1 MVKKKTVQPEKDP
14 ASLTHTRVRL
24 VELRSLAALINSAG
38 CRGNLHVLRTA
49 GATAIDRPHPPNGI
63 AEADESQRLRE
74 KFLLGHDFGFLTLAE
89 AGTEKSAFALPPP
102 QGREGSAELFANR
115 QAVVPQADCPT
126 RGRLLASNAAASGA
140 SAAYRNAMRRFQK
153 AARSG
158 RGGSWRSG
166 PIPLL

>member
-89 AGTEKSAFALPPP
+89 AGTKKSAFALPPP

-115 QAVVPQADCPT
+115 QAVVPQPDCPT
-126 RGRLLASNAAASGA
+126 VRGKSLPWPFSTWPNPENAEGFRGCRSPHPAAADYFHSLLT
-140 SAAYRNAMRRFQK
+140 
-153 AARSG
+153 
-158 RGGSWRSG
+158 RG
-166 PIPLL
+166 